1 MEVDF
6 FEKHKTKEDLIK
18 FLEDNQD
25 NELYKKVLIDYKYE
39 KELKPLQSELV
50 LLQQWVQREEKKIAI
65 LFEGRDASGK
75 GGTIKR
81 FAEHL
86 NPRYSRAVAL
96 NKHTEIEKQQWY
108 FNRYIK
114 RLPNAGEIVFF
125 DRSWYNRAVVEP
137 VMGFCTKEQYD
148 RFMTQVSEFEHMLY
162 ESDTKIIKFWFSID
176 KETQKKRF
184 ESRDAA
190 GKGGAIRRIC
200 EHLNPR
206 EYRVVALP
214 KPDEN
219 EEGQWYFQRY
229 INQMPIKGEIVF
241 FDRSW
246 YNRAVVEPVN
256 GFCSQEQYNRFMNQV
271 NDVERMLVESEIY
284 LLKIYFSITKEEQEK
299 RFVEIQNTPTKKWKF
314 SPVDSK
320 AIELW
325 DKYTD
330 FKEKMFEN
338 TQKVVS
344 WKVIKANKKPMLEL
358 MPWSI
363 S

>member
-1 MEVDF
+1 MS
-6 FEKHKTKEDLIK
+6 KTKDLK
-18 FLEDNQD
+18 AFTT
-25 NELYKKVLIDYKYE
+25 KKGLLALLAENKLNTSKAIRFAKYE
-39 KELKPLQSELV
+39 RRIEQLQEEMLK
-50 LLQQWVQREEKKIAI
+50 LQQWVVQYNKKVVVV
-65 LFEGRDASGK
+65 FEG
-75 GGTIKR
+75 
-81 FAEHL
+81 
-86 NPRYSRAVAL
+86 
-96 NKHTEIEKQQWY
+96 
-108 FNRYIK
+108 
-114 RLPNAGEIVFF
+114 
-125 DRSWYNRAVVEP
+125 
-137 VMGFCTKEQYD
+137 
-148 RFMTQVSEFEHMLY
+148 
-162 ESDTKIIKFWFSID
+162 
-176 KETQKKRF
+176 
-184 ESRDAA
+184 RDAA

-344 WKVIKANKKPMLEL
+344 WKVIKANKKTNARINAMEYILKSIPYQVKDLEK
-358 MPWSI
+358 I
-363 S
+363 RHINVENKINFE